1 MNPILTEE
9 EEKIERVRTGQ
20 RIVLYSVL
28 LSMLSI
34 ALLLGGVFLARILN
48 DRTLALTVAFLRFA
62 LWFGGLVVGIVG
74 IIRLSKGLGYSV
86 LGRMLFVISLFIPF
100 VNLIVLLVLSSK
112 ATMVLAKAGYKVGLM
127 GATERS
133 G

>member
-1 MNPILTEE
+1 MNPMLTDD

-20 RIVLYSVL
+20 RIVLYSVM
-28 LSMLSI
+28 LSMLSM

-48 DRTLALTVAFLRFA
+48 DRTLALTVVYLKLV
-62 LWFGGLVVGIVG
+62 LWLGGQVVGIIG
-74 IIRLSKGLGYSV
+74 IIRLSKGLGYSI
-86 LGRMLFVISLFIPF
+86 LGRILFVISVFIPF

-112 ATMVLAKAGYKVGLM
+112 ATMVLVEAGYKVGLM
-127 GATERS
+127 GATERN